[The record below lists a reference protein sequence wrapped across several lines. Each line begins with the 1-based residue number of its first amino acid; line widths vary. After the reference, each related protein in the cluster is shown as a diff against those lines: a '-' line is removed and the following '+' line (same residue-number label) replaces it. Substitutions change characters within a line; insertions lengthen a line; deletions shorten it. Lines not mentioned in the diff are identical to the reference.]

1 MCGRAQFVW
10 DLIAVHFD
18 LPLAA
23 CLGTSVTITNTQRLK
38 TRKSKIMNSLELKG
52 RYYSVI
58 PNSPSCP
65 IHLYPP
71 FHYYDLN
78 TWMQSSKGNSYAYV
92 EVSRYH
98 PRSKTGIKDPVPTK
112 EIKLYEVMPRSR
124 TNHRVTDY
132 IFVVFLILI
141 QRNVS
146 QSNKVSQFIFWPR
159 HARLTLDYYRPQGK
173 VMSLEACVSHSVHR
187 GGRVDGDPPL
197 DRDTFLWT
205 ETPFSDRDTALDR
218 DPLTDIYWQPL
229 QRSVRILLEC
239 ISVFHVFML
248 YRTLWVCFLFLRVVI
263 FTALGFTN
271 LFILVMH
278 CLHVNVTVVLFI
290 KSIHHVITYW
300 FNILKMCGM
309 YIFRT

>member
-1 MCGRAQFVW
+1 M
-10 DLIAVHFD
+10 
-18 LPLAA
+18 
-23 CLGTSVTITNTQRLK
+23 
-38 TRKSKIMNSLELKG
+38 
-52 RYYSVI
+52 
-58 PNSPSCP
+58 
-65 IHLYPP
+65 
-71 FHYYDLN
+71 
-78 TWMQSSKGNSYAYV
+78 
-92 EVSRYH
+92 SRYH

-159 HARLTLDYYRPQGK
+159 HVRLTPDYYRPQGK

-187 GGRVDGDPPL
+187 GEGWT
-197 DRDTFLWT
+197 DTPLWT
-205 ETPFSDRDTALDR
+205 ETPFSGQRHLSLDRDTALDR

-248 YRTLWVCFLFLRVVI
+248 YRTL
-263 FTALGFTN
+263 
-271 LFILVMH
+271 
-278 CLHVNVTVVLFI
+278 
-290 KSIHHVITYW
+290 
-300 FNILKMCGM
+300 
-309 YIFRT
+309 